1 MAFRYE
7 VVLEMALAELFRER
21 FLQVL
26 KESHCCEIFRL
37 VTPDIPNIWEFKRGK
52 DIFTLE
58 FTEEEGDQEERI
70 IIQSDKLDLT
80 DIIISA
86 VQAGLANYL
95 LKVLSPLAQ
104 IPQAELESRINAHL
118 AGLQSDILK

>member
-7 VVLEMALAELFRER
+7 VGLKADLAELFRER
-21 FLQVL
+21 FMQVM
-26 KESHCCEIFRL
+26 KESRCCEIFRL
-37 VTPDIPNIWEFKRGK
+37 VTPDSPNIWEFKRGK

-58 FTEEEGDQEERI
+58 FAEEEGNQEERI

-86 VQAGLANYL
+86 VQAGLADYL

-104 IPQAELESRINAHL
+104 VPQAELESRIKAHL